1 MSEFL
6 ETIGSIIGD
15 ERVLTDGQSMQP
27 YLEERRGRYE
37 SNALAV
43 VRPGSTEEVAKVVHV
58 CQRENISIVP
68 QSGNTGLCGGAV
80 ATRGQIILS
89 LDRMNNIRSI
99 DTDNYTITAEAGCI
113 LTNIQQAAKEVNRY
127 FPLSLSA
134 EGSCQIGGNLAT
146 NAGGLNVL
154 RYGNAR
160 DLTLGLEAVLPDG
173 SIWNGLNALR
183 KNNTGYD
190 LKNLLVGSEG
200 TLGIITAAVLKLFP
214 YPVESHTA
222 FIGFNDLEKCPE
234 LLSRCREASGDQM
247 SSFELIAQTCLDFAF
262 KHISDT
268 RDPFSETYKWYVLVE
283 FSGTRQVSGL
293 REAMEQVL
301 HQSLEDNLIQDATIN
316 ENETQAQAFWFLREA
331 IIEGQKFEGAS
342 LKHDVSVQI
351 PDVPAFI
358 HQATAKVLERLPGLR
373 VCAFGHAGDGNIHLN
388 LSQPVDMD
396 GQAYLA
402 MQAEINDIVNSVV
415 SKLHGSFSAEH
426 GVGIM
431 RLNDMRRYKDEV
443 ELAMMRTI
451 KQSFDPNN
459 IMNPGKV
466 LP

>member
-15 ERVLTDGQSMQP
+15 ERVLSDTQDMQP
-27 YLEERRGRYE
+27 YLEDRRGRYE
-37 SNALAV
+37 SNALAI
-43 VRPGSTEEVAKVVHV
+43 VRPGATNEVAKVVHI

-80 ATRGQIILS
+80 ATRGQIILN
-89 LDRMNNIRSI
+89 LDRMNSIRSI
-99 DTDNYTITAEAGCI
+99 DPDNYTITAEAGCI
-113 LTNIQQAAKEVNRY
+113 LANIQHAAREQDRY

-214 YPVESHTA
+214 CHVETHTA
-222 FIGFNDLEKCPE
+222 FLGFNELEKCSE

-247 SSFELIAQTCLDFAF
+247 SSFELIARTCLDFAF
-262 KHISDT
+262 KHTSDS
-268 RDPFSETYKWYVLVE
+268 RDPFNENYKWYVLVE
-283 FSGTRQVSGL
+283 FSSTRQNSGL
-293 REAMEQVL
+293 RDAMEQVL
-301 HQSLEDNLIQDATIN
+301 HQSLEDNLIQDAAIN
-316 ENETQAQAFWFLREA
+316 ENESQAQAFWFLREA

-342 LKHDVSVQI
+342 LKHDISVQI
-351 PDVPAFI
+351 ADVPTFI
-358 HQATAKVLERLPGLR
+358 RQATNSVLERLSGIR
-373 VCAFGHAGDGNIHLN
+373 VCAFGHAGDGNIHFN
-388 LSQPVDMD
+388 LSQPTDMD
-396 GQAYLA
+396 SDEYLA

-415 SKLHGSFSAEH
+415 NDLGGSFSAEH

-431 RLNDMRRYKDEV
+431 RLNDMRRYKSNV
-443 ELAMMRTI
+443 ELAMMRSI
-451 KQSFDPNN
+451 KQSFDPND

>member
-1 MSEFL
+1 MSAFL
-6 ETIGSIIGD
+6 KTIGTVTGD
-15 ERVLTDGQSMQP
+15 ERVLTDPQSMQP

-43 VRPGSTEEVAKVVHV
+43 VRPNTTDQVAKVVHI

-89 LDRMNNIRSI
+89 LDRMNNIRFVDSE
-99 DTDNYTITAEAGCI
+99 NYTITVEAGCI
-113 LTNIQQAAKEVNRY
+113 LANVQQAAKEQSRY

-160 DLTLGLEAVLPDG
+160 DLTLGLESVLPDG

-222 FIGFNDLEKCPE
+222 FVGFNELERCPE
-234 LLSRCREASGDQM
+234 LLSRCRESSGDQI
-247 SSFELIAQTCLDFAF
+247 SSFELIARTCLDFAF
-262 KHISDT
+262 EHIGDS
-268 RDPFSETYKWYVLVE
+268 RDPFGESYKWYVLLE
-283 FSGTRQVSGL
+283 FSSTRRDAGL
-293 REAMEQVL
+293 REALEQVL
-301 HQSLEDNLIQDATIN
+301 HQSLQDNLIQDAAIN
-316 ENETQAQAFWFLREA
+316 ENEAQAQAFWFLREA

-351 PDVPAFI
+351 ADVPSFI
-358 HQATAKVLERLPGLR
+358 HQATDKVLERLPGIR

-388 LSQPVDMD
+388 LSQPRDMD
-396 GQAYLA
+396 AEKYLSL
-402 MQAEINDIVNSVV
+402 QAEINNIVNSVV
-415 SKLHGSFSAEH
+415 IDLGGSFSAEH

-431 RLNDMRRYKDEV
+431 RLNDMRRYKDKV
-443 ELAMMRTI
+443 ELAMMHSI
-451 KQSFDPNN
+451 KQSLDPNN